1 LEVSVEVGRLLGMD
15 EKVDEM
21 LEVEVDVDELK
32 VRLRKCLEEGK

>member
-1 LEVSVEVGRLLGMD
+1 MEVSVEVGRLLGMD

>member
-1 LEVSVEVGRLLGMD
+1 MD